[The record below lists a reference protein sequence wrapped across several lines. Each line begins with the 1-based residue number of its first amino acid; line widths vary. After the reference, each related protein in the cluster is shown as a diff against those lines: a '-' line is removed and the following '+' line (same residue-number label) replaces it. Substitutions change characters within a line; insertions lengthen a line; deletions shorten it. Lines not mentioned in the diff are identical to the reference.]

1 MLMNKKGQGLPMN
14 VVILGIIVIV
24 VLIVVLVF
32 FVGGTGQFT
41 QKIKQILGLN
51 VKGEELQLATQSCI
65 RSCESVAE
73 RTPIEQKNSFYC
85 NGILIVDN
93 DANIDTPPIKT
104 KCGDSSTANTETLS
118 ASEERQGIKLGR
130 PLDVPC
136 EISCA

>member
-1 MLMNKKGQGLPMN
+1 VLMNKKGQGLPMN

-73 RTPIEQKNSFYC
+73 RTPI
-85 NGILIVDN
+85 

-130 PLDVPC
+130 SLDVPC